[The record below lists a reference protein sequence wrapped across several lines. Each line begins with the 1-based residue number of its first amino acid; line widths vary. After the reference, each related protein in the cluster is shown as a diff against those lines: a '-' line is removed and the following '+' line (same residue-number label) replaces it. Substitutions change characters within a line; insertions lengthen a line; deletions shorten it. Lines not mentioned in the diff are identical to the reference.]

1 MRMQYYPILSG
12 EMDTARRPW
21 TSYDDDLVSLL
32 FSKIANRTALTA
44 ENREALE
51 KEIAGNLF
59 DLCLFI
65 NKDAHH
71 C

>member
-1 MRMQYYPILSG
+1 MQYYPVLSG
-12 EMDTARRPW
+12 DMETARRRW
-21 TSYDDDLVSLL
+21 TSYDDELVSLL
-32 FSKIANRTALTA
+32 FSKIANRTALRA
-44 ENREALE
+44 ENRDSLE
-51 KEIAGNLF
+51 TEMAGNLF